1 MVLMKYIRANRTAPL
16 YMLLWQSVFFAV
28 GVVMVLIINAIL
40 NEDPNYACIGSLL
53 ALVATLFGTITRGN
67 LNGHVRFR
75 LAVSMGETRR
85 SFLLCTPIITAGIS
99 LIGILT
105 AWIMYLAEKALYTAI
120 YPDFVNDMPME
131 DVFSGVVILCLVAST
146 VVLDLVM
153 SALMQRFGN
162 RGFLSIWLI
171 FCGLFMVLPRMI
183 DAYQSGSTS
192 LLARIGG
199 FILTAITT
207 IPVKGWIAIGIIFVL
222 ALIGFSVNTFRKAEV
237 RI

>member
-16 YMLLWQSVFFAV
+16 YMLLWQSVFFAL
-28 GVVMVLIINAIL
+28 GVAMVLIINAIL
-40 NEDPNYACIGSLL
+40 NEEPNYACIGSLL
-53 ALVATLFGTITRGN
+53 ALVATLFGTIARNN
-67 LNGHVRFR
+67 LSSHVQFR

-99 LIGILT
+99 LFGFFT
-105 AWIMYLAEKALYTAI
+105 AWLLYLAEKALYTAI

-131 DVFSGVVILCLVAST
+131 DVFSGGVILCLVAGT

-153 SALMQRFGN
+153 SALMQRFGS
-162 RGFLSIWLI
+162 RGFLSIWLL
-171 FCGLFMVLPRMI
+171 FCGLFMILPRMI

-192 LLARIGG
+192 ILARTGG
-199 FILTAITT
+199 FILTAIIT

-222 ALIGFSVNTFRKAEV
+222 ALLVFAVNTFRKAEV
-237 RI
+237 RV